1 MSSTEPTSHQSK
13 WLLYLGLSG
22 QAIFVILVAFLHFI
36 QPDHNPISQA
46 LSEYAVGRWGIL
58 LSGSLFA
65 LALGSNA
72 IVLLLLQVLP
82 RSRSSQAGLG
92 LLALWGVGTFVAG
105 AFPVDAAGDT
115 RSLSG
120 TIHAVA
126 SVIAFAAVVAGIN
139 ILSMAGAS
147 PVRSGSYRK
156 ISKGLGHATATLFVL
171 LFALIPAG
179 WGGLGQRALVGLV
192 LFWFT
197 LTAMH
202 VAGDQSEDR

>member
-1 MSSTEPTSHQSK
+1 MSTIEPTSRQSK

-36 QPDHNPISQA
+36 RHDHNPISQA

-58 LSGSLFA
+58 LNGSLFA

-72 IVLLLLQVLP
+72 IVLLLLQALP
-82 RSRSSQAGLG
+82 RSRPSKAGLG

-105 AFPVDAAGDT
+105 AFPLDAAGDPL
-115 RSLSG
+115 SLSG

-126 SVIAFAAVVAGIN
+126 SVIAFVSVVAGIN
-139 ILSMAGAS
+139 ILSMAGAI

-156 ISKGLGHATATLFVL
+156 ISKGLGHWMATLFVL

-179 WGGLGQRALVGLV
+179 WGGLGQRALVALV

-202 VAGDQSEDR
+202 VAEGPAKDR

>member
-1 MSSTEPTSHQSK
+1 MSSNEPIPRQSK
-13 WLLYLGLSG
+13 WLLYLGLAG
-22 QAIFVILVAFLHFI
+22 QAIFAILIAFLHFI
-36 QPDHNPISQA
+36 RPDHDPISQA
-46 LSEYAVGRWGIL
+46 LSEYAAGRWGIL

-72 IVLLLLQVLP
+72 IVLLLLQALP

-92 LLALWGVGTFVAG
+92 LLGLWGVGTFVAG
-105 AFPVDAAGDT
+105 AFPLDAAGDA

-126 SVIAFAAVVAGIN
+126 SVIAFASVVAGIN
-139 ILSMAGAS
+139 ILAMAGAI
-147 PVRSGSYRK
+147 PVRSSSYRK
-156 ISKGLGHATATLFVL
+156 ISSRLGQAAAALFVL

-179 WGGLGQRALVGLV
+179 WGGLVQRALVALI

-202 VAGDQSEDR
+202 VAGDPAEGR

>member
-1 MSSTEPTSHQSK
+1 MSSNEPISRQSK
-13 WLLYLGLSG
+13 SLLYLGLSG
-22 QAIFVILVAFLHFI
+22 QAVFAILIAFLHFI
-36 QPDHNPISQA
+36 RPDHDPISQA
-46 LSEYAVGRWGIL
+46 LSEYAAGRWGIL

-72 IVLLLLQVLP
+72 IVLLLLQALP

-92 LLALWGVGTFVAG
+92 LLALWGVGTFLAG
-105 AFPVDAAGDT
+105 AFPLDAAGDA

-126 SVIAFAAVVAGIN
+126 SVIAFASVVAGIN
-139 ILSMAGAS
+139 ILAMAGAI
-147 PVRSGSYRK
+147 PVRSSSYRK
-156 ISKGLGHATATLFVL
+156 ISTRLGHAAAALFILLFVM
-171 LFALIPAG
+171 IPAG
-179 WGGLGQRALVGLV
+179 WGGLGQRALVALI

-202 VAGDQSEDR
+202 VTGDPTEDR

>member
-1 MSSTEPTSHQSK
+1 MSSTEPISHQSK

-65 LALGSNA
+65 MALGSNA
-72 IVLLLLQVLP
+72 IVLLLLQALP
-82 RSRSSQAGLG
+82 RSRPSKAGLG

-105 AFPVDAAGDT
+105 AFLVDTAGDA

-126 SVIAFAAVVAGIN
+126 SVIAFVSVVAGIN
-139 ILSMAGAS
+139 ILSMAGAI
-147 PVRSGSYRK
+147 PVKSDSYRK

-179 WGGLGQRALVGLV
+179 WGGLGQRALVALV

-202 VAGDQSEDR
+202 VAGDPAGDR

>member
-1 MSSTEPTSHQSK
+1 MSSTEPISRQLK

-82 RSRSSQAGLG
+82 RSRSTQAGLG
-92 LLALWGVGTFVAG
+92 LLALWGVGVFVAG
-105 AFPVDAAGDT
+105 AFPVDAAGNA

-126 SVIAFAAVVAGIN
+126 SVIAFASVVAGIN
-139 ILSMAGAS
+139 ILAMAGAI
-147 PVRSGSYRK
+147 PVQSSSYRK
-156 ISKGLGHATATLFVL
+156 ISKGLGHAAATLFVL
-171 LFALIPAG
+171 LLALIPAG
-179 WGGLGQRALVGLV
+179 WGGLGQRALVALV

-202 VAGDQSEDR
+202 VAGDPAEDR